1 MAEHWIDG
9 LWKSVLIE
17 GFDDALEFFMPEL
30 AEARDFSRGTELLS
44 DELPA
49 IGEASDRGMR
59 ISDVAFS
66 VPVKGGTEQR
76 VAFVIEQQHAHDRDF
91 ALRMFEGFY
100 RMTDRMR
107 VPVTSLA
114 IFTGNVREVNRY
126 DYSCFGTELSFK
138 YNSYSVSKADVD
150 ALRRDERVFAVVVL
164 AASLMLKAGGN
175 PASREKYARELL
187 RLMRERD
194 YTIAKKKMI
203 LKFTGRIFQIQKD
216 DISQELKEEWN
227 MISIPLDEAIE
238 RIKIQDAFEEGIEEG
253 KLETARKMLAYGIAP
268 DVVAKTTGFSEE
280 TIRKLL

>member
-1 MAEHWIDG
+1 MVEHWIDG

-49 IGEASDRGMR
+49 IGEMSDRGMR

-66 VPVKGGTEQR
+66 VPVRGGEER
-76 VAFVIEQQHAHDRDF
+76 RIAFVIEQQHTHDSDF

-114 IFTGNVREVNRY
+114 IFTGNVREVDCY
-126 DYSCFGTELSFK
+126 KYTCFGTELLFK
-138 YNSYSVSKADVD
+138 YNSYSVAKADMDV
-150 ALRRDERVFAVVVL
+150 LRRDKRVFAVVVL
-164 AASLMLKAGGN
+164 AASLMLKAGGD
-175 PASREKYARELL
+175 PVGREKYARELL

-194 YTIAKKKMI
+194 YTVAKKKMI
-203 LKFTGRIFQIQKD
+203 LKFTGKIFQVQKD
-216 DISQELKEEWN
+216 DISRELKEEWR
-227 MISIPLDEAIE
+227 MIAIPLEEAVE
-238 RIKIQDAFEEGIEEG
+238 RIKIQDAFEEGVEEG
-253 KLETARKMLAYGIAP
+253 KLEMAAKMLAYGIAP
-268 DVVAKTTGFSEE
+268 DIIAKTSGLSEDR
-280 TIRKLL
+280 IRALL